1 MHMGLKFEHHSDLH
15 VMNEL
20 LKNARSII
28 GTLGFNLLILDQVTG
43 HLDYL

>member
-28 GTLGFNLLILDQVTG
+28 GNLGLDQVTG